1 MASYSLGDAE
11 LTTVVNLDG
20 LKGGLQEAERTAEA
34 GGEQA
39 GSRLG
44 SGMARGIAAATGAV
58 IAAVGAVAAV
68 LVGQGIAMNAA
79 AEQTQAA
86 FTTLLG
92 SADKAQSFLD
102 NLRDFA
108 ASTPFEF
115 PELAD
120 SAKKLLAM
128 GFAADDIIPMMTSIG
143 DAVGALGGRQP
154 EIDRVTMAL
163 GQMRAKGKVSAE
175 EMMQLAELGIPAWQM
190 LADSMGL
197 STAEVMKLAEQ
208 GKITADTAIPA
219 LIGGM
224 NQAFGGAMQA
234 QATTFNGLMST
245 LTDNANMALMAF
257 TGPLFAMAKGGLI
270 ELGNLVSSPAF
281 QQFASVLG
289 QQVAT
294 AINTVVTLL
303 MTVIPPA
310 IAYVTGLFAQGSAS
324 TGQFG
329 TAFTTLQGIVTTV
342 MQALQ
347 MVVSAVLNQIQLFW
361 QANGA
366 SILAFVSTTWAQMSA
381 IIQTTL
387 ALIQGVVMGVL
398 AIVLGFIQGHGA
410 QIQQVLTA
418 AWTIISSVIT
428 GALAI
433 IQGVLSAALAVFQGN
448 WSGAWTAIQSMS
460 VTALGAIQRIIT
472 GVLEI
477 IAAFFG
483 TSLSGIVSTWSS
495 NFEKMQ
501 SVASTIFNT
510 IKTTITTIVGDI
522 RTAAETQ
529 LGSILSFVEGLAGR
543 AAAAG
548 RAFIDSL
555 RDGVMGA
562 IDRLISDAKAAL
574 QGLSDLLP
582 GSEPKDPSSPLRGLT
597 DRGQAIVTNML
608 PGMRAGFLE
617 ADALMRQN
625 LGNMSNSIE
634 SSQTNINLTAH
645 YGYQPEKR
653 LRDDVRMLQL
663 LQG

>member
-1 MASYSLGDAE
+1 MAGYNLGDAE
-11 LTTVVNLDG
+11 LTTSVNLDG
-20 LKGGLQEAERTAEA
+20 LKGGLQDAERTAEA

-44 SGMARGIAAATGAV
+44 SGMARGIAAATGAAL
-58 IAAVGAVAAV
+58 AAVGV
-68 LVGQGIAMNAA
+68 LIGQGIAMNAA

-92 SADKAQSFLD
+92 SAEKAQSFLD
-102 NLRDFA
+102 DLRDFA

-128 GFAADDIIPMMTSIG
+128 GFAAEDIIPMMTSIG
-143 DAVGALGGRQP
+143 DAVGALGGGSA

-219 LIGGM
+219 LINGM
-224 NQAFGGAMQA
+224 NQAFGGAMQT
-234 QATTFNGLMST
+234 QAMTFNGLLST
-245 LTDNANMALMAF
+245 LKDTASMALMAF
-257 TGPLFAMAKGGLI
+257 TGPLFQLAKGGLI
-270 ELGNLVSSPAF
+270 ELGNLVSSPTF
-281 QQFASVLG
+281 QQFASTLG

-294 AINTVVTLL
+294 AISTVATLL

-310 IAYVTGLFAQGSAS
+310 IALITGLFAQGSAS

-329 TAFTTLQGIVTTV
+329 SAFTTFQGVVATV
-342 MQALQ
+342 MQAVQL
-347 MVVSAVLNQIQLFW
+347 VVSAVLTQMQLFW

-366 SILAFVSTTWAQMSA
+366 SIMAFVATTWTQIGT
-381 IIQTTL
+381 IIQTAL
-387 ALIQGVVMGVL
+387 ALIQGIVIGVL
-398 AIVLGFIQGHGA
+398 AIVLDFIQQHGA

-428 GALAI
+428 ATLAL
-433 IQGVLSAALAVFQGN
+433 IQGTLSAALAIFQGD
-448 WSGAWTAIQSMS
+448 WAGAWQAIQAMS
-460 VTALGAIQRIIT
+460 ATVLEAIQRIIT
-472 GVLEI
+472 SVLEI

-483 TSLSGIVSTWSS
+483 TSLSGIASTWSS
-495 NFEKMQ
+495 NFEKMR
-501 SVASTIFNT
+501 SAASTIFET
-510 IKTTITTIVGDI
+510 IKATITTIVGDI

-529 LGSILSFVEGLAGR
+529 IGSILNFVEGLAGR

-562 IDRLISDAKAAL
+562 IDRLIADAKAAL

-582 GSEPKDPSSPLRGLT
+582 GSEPKDPSSPLRGLA
-597 DRGQAIVTNML
+597 DRGRAIITNML
-608 PGMRAGFLE
+608 PGMQAGFL
-617 ADALMRQN
+617 DVDNLMRQS
-625 LGNMSNSIE
+625 LGAMTNSIE
-634 SSQTNINLTAH
+634 SSQTNINLTAQ